1 MDEPPFSQ
9 IGRDQ
14 CSQLKELTTR
24 NQLLDAGSTNISSF
38 EDVFFQALDVKVSQ
52 EVYPELPDG
61 WKRIVKERRTGKSA
75 GKYDIYLMSPEG
87 KRFRSSRELENYF
100 RQNVGEECLKAKDF
114 NFTFYWRSYVQR
126 KSRPTKQAKTLQKRK
141 SQEIKTLANDV
152 PHVSSLVSQNAE
164 EGERPETE
172 ASCHLAQRHQVEVK
186 NTSKQKCPMRIKP
199 QNVIRLRRN
208 SRRGL
213 SAGVGQ
219 KLCPSSEGEEG
230 EELKTNS
237 RDDKK
242 TSSRKSCQQA
252 VESKI
257 LLPSQQPFERKCMLE
272 VHEDETDKC
281 ASDVSNFQSLISEKI
296 DADISILPDMSLSQ
310 ACHSNSDLDRSTK
323 ISDEDRFTLFN
334 TQVKRK
340 VERRKSSPYFSGK
353 YAKEASSPPRRKA
366 FVKWTPPRS
375 PFKLIQETLF
385 HDPWK
390 LLVATIF
397 LNRTSGKKA
406 VPALWEFLEKY
417 PSAEVAQAADWM
429 EMAALLKPLGLN
441 ELRAKAII
449 RFSDEFLTKQWR
461 YPIELHGIGKYGNDS
476 YRIFCVKEWK
486 EVQPQDH
493 KLNKYWKWLWDNQEM
508 LGLS

>member
-449 RFSDEFLTKQWR
+449 RFSGTASGSQTQQILEVALGQPRNAGSFL
-461 YPIELHGIGKYGNDS
+461 EDS
-476 YRIFCVKEWK
+476 DTVDTHAVC
-486 EVQPQDH
+486 
-493 KLNKYWKWLWDNQEM
+493 
-508 LGLS
+508 

>member
-1 MDEPPFSQ
+1 MDEPPFCQ
-9 IGRDQ
+9 IGKDQ
-14 CSQLKELTTR
+14 CSELKELTTR

-38 EDVFFQALDVKVSQ
+38 EDDFLRALDVKISQ

-100 RQNVGEECLKAKDF
+100 QQNVGEECLNAKDF
-114 NFTFYWRSYVQR
+114 NFAFYWRSYVQR

-230 EELKTNS
+230 EELKSNS

-242 TSSRKSCQQA
+242 TSSRKSCKQA

-257 LLPSQQPFERKCMLE
+257 LLPSQQPFERKGMLE
-272 VHEDETDKC
+272 VHKDETDKC

-296 DADISILPDMSLSQ
+296 DADISMLPDMSLSQ

-323 ISDEDRFTLFN
+323 ISDEDGFTLFN

-429 EMAALLKPLGLN
+429 EMAVLLKPLGLN

-486 EVQPQDH
+486 ECGGPT
-493 KLNKYWKWLWDNQEM
+493 YWHIPPSEY
-508 LGLS
+508 